1 MNLFE
6 IGVNMAEGGTGNVD
20 KEAAFL
26 SELIGSKSV
35 TVIPGIEQA
44 HAIKLRSKGVR
55 KVIFYVFLYFDY

>member
-1 MNLFE
+1 
-6 IGVNMAEGGTGNVD
+6 MAEGGTGNVD

-55 KVIFYVFLYFDY
+55 KVIFLCLFIFRLLSNELMIVF

>member
-1 MNLFE
+1 
-6 IGVNMAEGGTGNVD
+6 MAEGGTGNVD